1 MKTKRSHA
9 TKSKTTFYKI
19 SPAERI
25 EILWKS
31 IEKNGG
37 EYDFYDIKYGEV
49 IIKGASLVDGKNG
62 VFLGMPSVERNGEY
76 YPTCYIARALNERLC
91 GYIEDADNNDDWI
104 EVTDDDEKYLSFD
117 ADKGNA
123 KTKSKKKTKAKET
136 SDDSE
141 DD

>member
-1 MKTKRSHA
+1 MKTKRNHA

-31 IEKNGG
+31 IEKNGD
-37 EYDFYDIKYGEV
+37 EYDFYDIKYGAV

-62 VFLGMPSVERNGEY
+62 TFLGMPSVERNGEY
-76 YPTCYIARALNERLC
+76 YPTCYISRTLNEQLC
-91 GYIEDADNNDDWI
+91 EYIEAADDNDDWI

-123 KTKSKKKTKAKET
+123 KTKAKET
-136 SDDSE
+136 SDDPE